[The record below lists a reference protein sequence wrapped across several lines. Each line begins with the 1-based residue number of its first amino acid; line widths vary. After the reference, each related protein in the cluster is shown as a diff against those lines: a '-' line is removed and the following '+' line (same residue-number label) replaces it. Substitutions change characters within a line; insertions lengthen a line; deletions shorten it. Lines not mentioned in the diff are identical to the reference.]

1 MLFSQAYS
9 IDFLILFKDNNN
21 NLLNFKNKVKL
32 TRTIGLVEG
41 DPNKWVDP
49 EKLQLDIGSLEGFP
63 LSIHQLFNSDAVNLD

>member
-1 MLFSQAYS
+1 M
-9 IDFLILFKDNNN
+9 
-21 NLLNFKNKVKL
+21 